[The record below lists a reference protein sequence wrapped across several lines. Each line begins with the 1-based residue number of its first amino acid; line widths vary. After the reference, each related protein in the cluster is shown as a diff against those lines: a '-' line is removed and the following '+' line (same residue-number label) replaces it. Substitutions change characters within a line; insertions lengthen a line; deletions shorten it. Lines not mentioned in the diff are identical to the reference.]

1 MVQWFHLIEAFL
13 AACRRIGWYSHVET
27 DVRLVVGQYDPV
39 RMQDTFTQRRARGM
53 HCYFLIIYAEFSN
66 INRRY
71 EIALLVIVRIEGD
84 QSVDRP
90 EVEFPVASLHSRIV
104 VELVADQS
112 VLYGKYTDITGLR
125 FKFHQPLVGTEPEIV
140 IFIFQYFISYIIR

>member
-1 MVQWFHLIEAFL
+1 
-13 AACRRIGWYSHVET
+13 
-27 DVRLVVGQYDPV
+27 
-39 RMQDTFTQRRARGM
+39 M

-71 EIALLVIVRIEGD
+71 EIVLLVIVRIEGD
-84 QSVDRP
+84 QPVDRP

-112 VLYGKYTDITGLR
+112 VLYGKYTISPVSGLN
-125 FKFHQPLVGTEPEIV
+125 FTSPWLVPN
-140 IFIFQYFISYIIR
+140 QKL